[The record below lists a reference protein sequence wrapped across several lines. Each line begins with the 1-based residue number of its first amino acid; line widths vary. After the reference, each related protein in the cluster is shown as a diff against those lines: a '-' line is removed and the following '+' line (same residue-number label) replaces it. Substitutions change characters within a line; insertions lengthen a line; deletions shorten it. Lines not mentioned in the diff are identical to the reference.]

1 MALAADT
8 CLPFQN
14 RVSSEGWRSPDGMS
28 RTLDE
33 GAASCGFP
41 FTSVHGRMA
50 DLVHSESPVVPARR
64 SKLTL
69 SCTSPPGVAEI
80 GPSCRRLSA
89 RLSFQLII
97 LHGLKNLNM
106 PNLQLEET
114 SDHAGVLWRLNEDM
128 QLFY

>member
-1 MALAADT
+1 
-8 CLPFQN
+8 
-14 RVSSEGWRSPDGMS
+14 
-28 RTLDE
+28 
-33 GAASCGFP
+33 
-41 FTSVHGRMA
+41 MA
-50 DLVHSESPVVPARR
+50 DLGHSQSLVVPARR

-69 SCTSPPGVAEI
+69 SCASAPGVAEI
-80 GPSCRRLSA
+80 GPSCRHLSA

-114 SDHAGVLWRLNEDM
+114 SDHTGVLWRLNEDM